1 MLDFAPIRSKEKTM
15 HDTYGHFT
23 PAQLRDLTNEMID
36 TILGLIAECDDE
48 DITFL
53 YNDPSAYDHAA
64 ASSEEVNLAWTLGHV
79 IVHITATAE
88 ETAFLAAELARGVRR
103 EGRSRYEVY
112 WETVTTVEQC
122 RRRLEESRRM
132 RLASL
137 DMWPDEPHL
146 NNTIELRYLKGPIN
160 PVSRFLGGLSHEDAH
175 LGQIKEILRQS
186 RAVKAM
192 KGSSIRNL

>member
-1 MLDFAPIRSKEKTM
+1 MDEL
-15 HDTYGHFT
+15 YGHLT

-36 TILGLIAECDDE
+36 TQLYLIAECVDE
-48 DITFL
+48 DITFV
-53 YNDPSAYDHAA
+53 YNDPKAYDSA
-64 ASSEEVNLAWTLGHV
+64 ASTANETNLPWTLGHV
-79 IVHITATAE
+79 IVHITASAE
-88 ETAFLAAELARGVRR
+88 EVAFLAAELARGVQR

-146 NNTIELRYLKGPIN
+146 DNTVELRYLKGPIN
-160 PVSRFLGGLSHEDAH
+160 PVARFLGGLSHDDAH
-175 LGQIKEILRQS
+175 LGQIKEILRQARAA
-186 RAVKAM
+186 RAVN
-192 KGSSIRNL
+192 GYYS